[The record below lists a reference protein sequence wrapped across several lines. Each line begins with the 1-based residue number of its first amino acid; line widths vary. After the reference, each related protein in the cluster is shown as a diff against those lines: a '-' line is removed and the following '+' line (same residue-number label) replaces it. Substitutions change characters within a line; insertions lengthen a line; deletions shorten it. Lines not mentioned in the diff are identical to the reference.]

1 MSLYYWIFSGFWQTP
16 FKFSWEKGVK
26 KLDSLTKEKGDY
38 NVSATTWGPSSLM
51 RSLTTKNCMGSNWNF
66 ARVQK
71 HSWEWKCP
79 QDIFFTYQNV
89 SESQTEYF
97 GNVAVVTTWTFN
109 QQLPGKPKWSNHQSS
124 PFAIIIFYSSY
135 IMVLD
140 GSINFLHII

>member
-1 MSLYYWIFSGFWQTP
+1 MSLYYWIFSSFWQTTC
-16 FKFSWEKGVK
+16 KFAWEKGVK

-38 NVSATTWGPSSLM
+38 NVSATTMWGPSSLM

-66 ARVQK
+66 ALVQK

-97 GNVAVVTTWTFN
+97 GNVAAVITWTLTNNSLAN
-109 QQLPGKPKWSNHQSS
+109 QNDEITSHHCLPSLFFIVPILWCWMGP
-124 PFAIIIFYSSY
+124 
-135 IMVLD
+135 
-140 GSINFLHII
+140 